1 DTLVHVVPPAEPTEA
16 GQLALLADLTR
27 IAVQASQAAQRLVLV
42 GQDGLGHAGLP
53 GFLRTVAI
61 EAPALRPRL
70 LLAPPD
76 AGTLQAE
83 LLAETPDA
91 EVRWEADGTRQVPR
105 LRPTPAPAP
114 LGQVEGA
121 WLITGGSGGLA
132 QAIATWLADHGAT
145 GVQGAVHAAGLLAD
159 AALAAQD
166 TASLGAVVHAK
177 IAGALALDHA
187 TRAHPVRHVV
197 LCSSAAGVL
206 GSARQVNHAFCATFL
221 DGLAGQ
227 RQAEGLPAV
236 SLDWG
241 VWRGIGSAAA
251 LGFDKHAEHLG
262 RGSIGAAEGTAAFGQ
277 ALNGMQGAAVVLP
290 SVDWARFTAHF
301 DTVPG
306 LFRSLV
312 PAQAEGAAARR
323 GTGQPAGVAAAG
335 TGAAASRAH
344 PAALG
349 AQAAAASAA
358 PARTQAAPAAP
369 ASRQAGPDPAL
380 ALGHIVAQCLGLA
393 APPDAD
399 IPLHDLGLDSL
410 VAVEIRNRAERELG
424 LALSFRELIEG
435 ATLASRTAALPAAPP
450 PNAAAAPAPLA
461 PASPQ
466 PTAALGAIVAAC
478 LGLPGPPD
486 ADIPLHD
493 LGLDSLVA
501 VEIRNR
507 AERELGL
514 ALSVR

>member
-1 DTLVHVVPPAEPTEA
+1 
-16 GQLALLADLTR
+16 
-27 IAVQASQAAQRLVLV
+27 
-42 GQDGLGHAGLP
+42 
-53 GFLRTVAI
+53 
-61 EAPALRPRL
+61 
-70 LLAPPD
+70 
-76 AGTLQAE
+76 
-83 LLAETPDA
+83 
-91 EVRWEADGTRQVPR
+91 
-105 LRPTPAPAP
+105 TPAPAP

-145 GVQGAVHAAGLLAD
+145 ALVLLGRRAPPIPPGVTVPVHCIAGDAADSELIARLLHAYRVQGAVHAAGLLAD

-262 RGSIGAAEGTAAFGQ
+262 LGSIGAAEGTAAFGQ

-410 VAVEIRNRAERELG
+410 VAVEIRNLAVRELG
-424 LALSFRELIEG
+424 LALSVRELIEG
-435 ATLASRTAALPAAPP
+435 ATLASLTATLPAAPP

-514 ALSVR
+514 ALSVRELIEGATLASLTATLPAAPPPNAAAAPA